1 MPRVAHSQTVR
12 ADADDG
18 ADKTGSQTVYTS
30 RCSVYPLKVP
40 VMTQSSLR
48 MLAVDAPIIPT
59 IAALV
64 RDNPGTISL
73 GQGVVNYGP
82 PQEAIDAIPGLMADV
97 QLNKYQSVMGHPA
110 LIEALTDKLA
120 QDNGIKLDGSSSIMV
135 TAGSN
140 MAFLNCL
147 LAITDPGDEVILPL
161 PFYFNHEMAI
171 RMCGCTPVL
180 VQTHQ
185 DWSLVVEA
193 IASAITPRTRAIVT
207 VSPNNPTG
215 AVYSRESLVAVNDL
229 CASNGLYHFSDEAYE
244 YFTYDGLTPF
254 SPASLPGADRH
265 TVSFFSMSKNYG
277 MASWRVGYVVF
288 PAHLNEAMTKVQD
301 TNLICAPVV
310 SQLLAVQALRHG
322 RPWVTPKIHALGIVR
337 QNVFDSL
344 DELGHLAQFPR
355 TQGAFYVLMKLPPL
369 ARGDD
374 RLAFNQFMAQKHKVA
389 CVPGFAFGLTDPTA
403 GNYQRL
409 SYGAL
414 DSASVA
420 EGVNRYVAAVKDW
433 YKA

>member
-1 MPRVAHSQTVR
+1 
-12 ADADDG
+12 
-18 ADKTGSQTVYTS
+18 
-30 RCSVYPLKVP
+30 
-40 VMTQSSLR
+40 

-82 PQEAIDAIPGLMADV
+82 PQEAIEAIPRLMSDV
-97 QLNKYQSVMGHPA
+97 QLNKYQAVLGHPA
-110 LIEALTDKLA
+110 LIEALTTKLA
-120 QDNGIKLDGSSSIMV
+120 QDNGIKVDSDATIMV

-147 LAITDPGDEVILPL
+147 LAVTDPGDEIIVAL

-171 RMCGCTPVL
+171 RMCGCTPVFVKTNL
-180 VQTHQ
+180 
-185 DWSLVVEA
+185 DWSLDVEA
-193 IASAITPRTRAIVT
+193 IEAAITPRTRAIVT

-215 AVYSRESLVAVNDL
+215 AVYSRESLIAVNTM
-229 CASNGLYHFSDEAYE
+229 CADKGIYHFSDEAYE
-244 YFTYDGLTPF
+244 YFTYDGITQF
-254 SPASLPGADRH
+254 SPGSLPGATQH
-265 TVSFFSMSKNYG
+265 TLSFFSMSKNYG

-288 PAHLNEAMTKVQD
+288 PAHLTEAMTKAQD

-310 SQLLAVQALRHG
+310 SQLLAVEALRLG
-322 RPWVTPKIHALGIVR
+322 RDWVTPKIQALSAVR
-337 QNVFDSL
+337 QNVFKAL
-344 DELGHLAQFPR
+344 DALGDLAQFPR

-369 ARGDD
+369 DKNTD
-374 RLAFNQFMAQKHKVA
+374 RMAFNRFMAQKYQVA

-414 DSASVA
+414 DSASVSQ
-420 EGVNRYVAAVKDW
+420 GVDRYVAAVKDW
-433 YKA
+433 YKI